1 MWCEQLKNG
10 KVRYAERY
18 EDYVTGK
25 TKKVSIVMDKNTR
38 QNRKLA
44 LQTLTAKIDSHL
56 SAAYTS
62 KKKYSLRELIE
73 AYRADQKQT
82 VKQSTYTRN
91 YFACNTLMDML
102 GEEVLIDRLTAR
114 YIRDKFLASGK
125 KESTLNEHLA
135 RFRALIRWGY
145 KNDFIA
151 DISFL
156 EKVEPFK
163 EKTPH
168 KERIQDKYLESNELK
183 TLLKN
188 MNVPIWKMITE
199 FLVLSGLRFGEAA
212 ALNRNDVDIE
222 NRLIH
227 ISKTY
232 DTVNHIVSTPK
243 TLCSCRDV
251 YMQDELI
258 DICRKLKVYMLKQR
272 LEYGYRSSGLF
283 LESPD
288 GDFIH
293 YYTYNK
299 YLKTMTRKLLDKELT
314 VHALRHTHASLL
326 LENGTPIDTISRR
339 LGHEDSKVTKEIY
352 LHITEKL
359 KEKDNEQI
367 ASVHIL

>member
-25 TKKVSIVMDKNTR
+25 TKKVSIVMDKDTR

-44 LQTLTAKIDSHL
+44 LQTLTDKIDSHL
-56 SAAYTS
+56 STAYTS

-125 KESTLNEHLA
+125 KESTLNEHLV

-156 EKVEPFK
+156 DKVEPFK
-163 EKTPH
+163 EKITL

-188 MNVPIWKMITE
+188 MNIPIWKMLTE

-232 DTVNHIVSTPK
+232 DTVNHTVSTPK
-243 TLCSCRDV
+243 TLCSRRDV
-251 YMQDELI
+251 YMQDELL

-339 LGHEDSKVTKEIY
+339 LGHEDSKITKEVY

-359 KEKDNEQI
+359 KEKDNAQI